1 MSPSLR
7 RIVQRAGWGV
17 ADQSLSSLTNF
28 AVGVFVA
35 RELGPTEFGAFSLA
49 FATYLFA
56 LNASRGLATDPLSVR
71 FSDVPAASWREAA
84 AAATGTAVLVG
95 LVLGAGCVLV
105 ALVLDNV
112 VGQAFLALGLTLPG
126 LLLQDSWRYAFFTAG
141 RGRDAFF
148 NDLVWAVALGPF
160 LAAVMLSGQL
170 HVQWFVLAWGGA
182 AAVGGLAGAAQ
193 ARTLPR
199 VSLAARWHRTHQ
211 HLAVRYLSENITFSA
226 ATQLRLYGVGVIS
239 GLAAVGALRAAELL
253 LGPVN
258 LVMMGIGT
266 LMAIPEAVKLANR
279 DLARMRRFVIGIAVL
294 TASAGLLWGLV
305 VGMLPDQLGEQ
316 LLGATWQPA
325 VALLVP
331 TTAMIALLGVWAGA
345 WAGLRALGAAR
356 RSLRSQ
362 LLGASAFLVGA
373 LAGAM
378 IGGAEGAA
386 WGSAAGNLV
395 ASCIWWRQF
404 HLALREFVPAQ
415 AVSPS

>member
-1 MSPSLR
+1 MSRSFR
-7 RIVQRAGWGV
+7 RIAQRAGWGV
-17 ADQSLSSLTNF
+17 ADQALSSLTNF

-95 LVLGAGCVLV
+95 MVLGACCVLA

-112 VGQAFLALGLTLPG
+112 VGRAFLALGLTLPG
-126 LLLQDSWRYAFFTAG
+126 LLLQDSWRYAFFTAR
-141 RGRDAFF
+141 RGRDAFL

-182 AAVGGLAGAAQ
+182 AAVGGLAGAVQ
-193 ARTLPR
+193 ARILPR
-199 VSLAARWHRTHQ
+199 LSLAARWHRTHQ
-211 HLAVRYLSENITFSA
+211 HLAVRYLSENITFNA

-239 GLAAVGALRAAELL
+239 GLAAVGALRASELL

-258 LVMMGIGT
+258 LVMMGVGT
-266 LMAIPEAVKLANR
+266 LMAIPEAAKLANR
-279 DLARMRRFVIGIAVL
+279 DLAHMRRFVIGISVL
-294 TASAGLLWGLV
+294 TASAGLVWGLI
-305 VGMLPDQLGEQ
+305 VGMLPDRLGEE
-316 LLGATWQPA
+316 LMGATWQPA

-362 LLGASAFLVGA
+362 LLGASVFLVGA
-373 LAGAM
+373 LAGAVVD
-378 IGGAEGAA
+378 GAAGAA

-404 HLALREFVPAQ
+404 HLALREFQPAP

>member
-1 MSPSLR
+1 MSRSFR
-7 RIVQRAGWGV
+7 RIAQRAGWGV
-17 ADQSLSSLTNF
+17 ADQALSSLTNF

-95 LVLGAGCVLV
+95 LVLGAGCVLA

-112 VGQAFLALGLTLPG
+112 VGRAFLALGLMLPG
-126 LLLQDSWRYAFFTAG
+126 LLLQDSWRYAFFTAR
-141 RGRDAFF
+141 RGRDAFL

-182 AAVGGLAGAAQ
+182 AAVGGLAGAVQ
-193 ARTLPR
+193 ARILPR
-199 VSLAARWHRTHQ
+199 LSLAARWHRTHQ
-211 HLAVRYLSENITFSA
+211 HLAVRYLSENITFNT

-239 GLAAVGALRAAELL
+239 GLAAVGALRASELL

-258 LVMMGIGT
+258 LVMMGVGT
-266 LMAIPEAVKLANR
+266 LMAIPEAAKLANR
-279 DLARMRRFVIGIAVL
+279 DLARMRRFVIGITVL
-294 TASAGLLWGLV
+294 TASAGLLWGLI
-305 VGMLPDQLGEQ
+305 VGMLPDRLGEQ
-316 LLGATWQPA
+316 LMGATWQPA

-373 LAGAM
+373 LAGAV
-378 IGGAEGAA
+378 IDGAAGAA

-395 ASCIWWRQF
+395 ASFIWWRQF
-404 HLALREFVPAQ
+404 HLALREFQPAQ